1 MVVSPLEKLQN
12 KKSFTDL
19 IHLREELTKEA
30 KNKER
35 LTEYQKTIDLALE
48 QGKKKGVIEFTETEW
63 KTLISNENL
72 PPVEEVQA
80 LLQEKIASAKEV
92 TSETKEKT
100 GGLIDEL
107 QKKAEGLTGEAK
119 KKMEELQQKAE
130 GLKKYSKPGLWILG
144 IGLSLKI
151 WGYKIANWFSG
162 LFGKKGEYDEKLKLA
177 EMEKE
182 FLENPEAAIKKY
194 GEEALGKVKEKTDEK
209 TREEKE

>member
-1 MVVSPLEKLQN
+1 MSLLEKLQN

-30 KNKER
+30 RNKER

-182 FLENPEAAIKKY
+182 FLENPEAAMKKY
-194 GEEALGKVKEKTDEK
+194 GEEALEKVKEKADEK
-209 TREEKE
+209 TREGKE

>member
-1 MVVSPLEKLQN
+1 MVTSSPEKLQN

-35 LTEYQKTIDLALE
+35 LVEFEKTIDLALE

-72 PPVEEVQA
+72 PPIEEVQA
-80 LLQEKIASAKEV
+80 LLQEKIDSAKEV

-100 GGLIDEL
+100 GGLIQEL
-107 QKKAEGLTGEAK
+107 K
-119 KKMEELQQKAE
+119 QKAE
-130 GLKKYSKPGLWILG
+130 GLKKYSKPALWFLGL
-144 IGLSLKI
+144 GLSLKI
-151 WGYKIANWFSG
+151 LGYKIANWFSG
-162 LFGKKGEYDEKLKLA
+162 FFGKKGEYDEKIKLA

-182 FLENPEAAIKKY
+182 FMKDPEAAMKKY
-194 GEEALGKVKEKTDEK
+194 GTEALEKMK
-209 TREEKE
+209 

>member
-1 MVVSPLEKLQN
+1 MVTSSPEKLQN

-35 LTEYQKTIDLALE
+35 LVEFEKTIDLALE

-72 PPVEEVQA
+72 PPIEEVQA
-80 LLQEKIASAKEV
+80 LLQEKIDSAKEV
-92 TSETKEKT
+92 ASETKEKT
-100 GGLIDEL
+100 GGLIQEL
-107 QKKAEGLTGEAK
+107 KQKAEGLTGDAK
-119 KKMEELQQKAE
+119 TKIEQLKQKAE
-130 GLKKYSKPGLWILG
+130 GLKKYSKPALWFLGL
-144 IGLSLKI
+144 GLSLKI

-162 LFGKKGEYDEKLKLA
+162 LFGKKGEYDDKIKLA

-182 FLENPEAAIKKY
+182 FMKDPEAAMKKY
-194 GEEALGKVKEKTDEK
+194 GTEALEKMKGTKPEAKE
-209 TREEKE
+209 

>member
-30 KNKER
+30 RNKER

-72 PPVEEVQA
+72 PPFEEVQA
-80 LLQEKIASAKEV
+80 LLNEKIASAKEV

-130 GLKKYSKPGLWILG
+130 GLKKFTKPGLWILG

-182 FLENPEAAIKKY
+182 FLENPEAAMKKY
-194 GEEALGKVKEKTDEK
+194 GEEALGKAKEKVDEK
-209 TREEKE
+209 T